1 MYVCVP
7 NTVNVTGLHK
17 YKVCFGDL
25 QIFIKNFVKLLI
37 LGRIGANWGD
47 WWRIS
52 GQTQRG
58 GGERGRENERN
69 RGGLGGR
76 RGSGSSGYCLRGA
89 GLCRQGLDV
98 SVARVAISS
107 STDRLPLTVS
117 CRR

>member
-37 LGRIGANWGD
+37 SGHFGRFGVI
-47 WWRIS
+47 
-52 GQTQRG
+52 G
-58 GGERGRENERN
+58 GGFRGRR
-69 RGGLGGR
+69 RGAEGGGAGKMSGTAAAFGGW
-76 RGSGSSGYCLRGA
+76 RGSGSGGYCLRGA
-89 GLCRQGLDV
+89 GLCRQALDV
-98 SVARVAISS
+98 SVARVVISS
-107 STDRLPLTVS
+107 STGRLPLTVS